1 MSVIAPSTFDF
12 LAVNDDLAGIAHI
25 AYFALSNEPIG
36 SILDFCNARNA
47 TIGFAGQES
56 IAPSPLNMQSPR
68 AFHARLFST
77 LLR

>member
-25 AYFALSNEPIG
+25 AYFALSNELDR
-36 SILDFCNARNA
+36 LDFWISARPTHKN
-47 TIGFAGQES
+47 TLAGAEVS
-56 IAPSPLNMQSPR
+56 HPSPLNIAAPR
-68 AFHARLFST
+68 ACIAPFQAS